1 MRLCQKS
8 PWEGRMRFLF
18 ALVILIASA
27 STAWAAPDPEAVTE
41 CDRLASHG
49 SDPERVAPGVSQS
62 GMRKAAAIAACLAA
76 TDEQPGNRRLR
87 YLLGRA
93 YFYSGR
99 SSDAMPHLIFSANA
113 GHRQAQFVLGYVY
126 DGGLQ
131 SIEQDRCKAEALWL
145 RSARQG
151 RFASL
156 VSYPHHV
163 VRGLFDDC
171 NVKTSAEEM
180 AGFLETARGMASDY
194 YRRMWTADVTQDF
207 EQFQKG
213 K

>member
-1 MRLCQKS
+1 MRT
-8 PWEGRMRFLF
+8 
-18 ALVILIASA
+18 ILMSATFVLAAILGLASA
-27 STAWAAPDPEAVTE
+27 AIAAPDPEAVTE
-41 CDRLASHG
+41 CDKLASHG

-62 GMRKAAAIAACLAA
+62 NMRKAAAISACLADTA
-76 TDEQPGNRRLR
+76 MQPENRRLR

-99 SSDAMPHLIFSANA
+99 AADAMPHLIFAAEA

-131 SIEQDRCKAEALWL
+131 GIEQDRCKTEALWL

-151 RFASL
+151 RFAAL

-163 VRGLFDDC
+163 VRGKFDDC
-171 NVKTSAEEM
+171 DISASIDEM
-180 AGFLETARGMASDY
+180 AGFLETAKGMTSEY
-194 YRRMWTADVTQDF
+194 YRSTWAADVTEDF
-207 EQFQKG
+207 NEYRKG
-213 K
+213 KR

>member
-1 MRLCQKS
+1 MRYLIVLMCCMLVS
-8 PWEGRMRFLF
+8 GAF
-18 ALVILIASA
+18 AQTV
-27 STAWAAPDPEAVTE
+27 DPEAVTE

-62 GMRKAAAIAACLAA
+62 DMRKAAAIAACLAD
-76 TDEQPGNRRLR
+76 TEMQPENRRLR

-99 SSDAMPHLIFSANA
+99 AADAMPHLIFAAEA
-113 GHRQAQFVLGYVY
+113 GHRQAQFVLGYIY

-131 SIEQDRCKAEALWL
+131 GVEQDRCKAESLWL

-151 RFASL
+151 RFAAL

-163 VRGLFDDC
+163 VRGLFDGC
-171 NVKTSAEEM
+171 AVSASADEM
-180 AGFLETARGMASDY
+180 ARFLETAKGMASDY
-194 YRRMWTADVTQDF
+194 YRRMWTADVTADF
-207 EQFQKG
+207 AAYRERTGQ
-213 K
+213 

>member
-1 MRLCQKS
+1 MRNLLVFMS
-8 PWEGRMRFLF
+8 F
-18 ALVILIASA
+18 ALFVSA
-27 STAWAAPDPEAVTE
+27 AAAAPDPEAVTE

-62 GMRKAAAIAACLAA
+62 EMRKAAAIAACLAD
-76 TDEQPGNRRLR
+76 TDLQPDNRRLR

-99 SSDAMPHLIFSANA
+99 GEDAMPHLIFAADA
-113 GHRQAQFVLGYVY
+113 GHRQAQFVLGYIY

-131 SIEQDRCKAEALWL
+131 GVEQDRCKTESLWL

-151 RFASL
+151 RFAAL

-163 VRGLFDDC
+163 TRGLFDGC
-171 NVKTSAEEM
+171 EIGASADEM
-180 AGFLETARGMASDY
+180 TTFLETAKGMASDY
-194 YRRMWTADVTQDF
+194 FRRMWTADVTADF
-207 EQFQKG
+207 AAYRERTGQ
-213 K
+213 

>member
-1 MRLCQKS
+1 MRTAAVMITFVAS
-8 PWEGRMRFLF
+8 
-18 ALVILIASA
+18 VIFGLTSA
-27 STAWAAPDPEAVTE
+27 AFAAPDPEAVTE

-49 SDPERVAPGVSQS
+49 SDPERVSPGVSQS
-62 GMRKAAAIAACLAA
+62 GMRKAAAISACLAD
-76 TDEQPGNRRLR
+76 TDLQPENRRLR

-99 SSDAMPHLIFSANA
+99 AEDAMPHLIYSANA
-113 GHRQAQFVLGYVY
+113 GHRQSQFVLGYIY

-131 SIEQDRCKAEALWL
+131 GIEQDRCKAESLWL

-151 RFASL
+151 RFAAM

-163 VRGLFDDC
+163 VRGQFDACD
-171 NVKTSAEEM
+171 VSASVDEM
-180 AGFLETARGMASDY
+180 AGFLQTAKGMASDY

-207 EQFQKG
+207 EVYRKG
-213 K
+213 QRQ